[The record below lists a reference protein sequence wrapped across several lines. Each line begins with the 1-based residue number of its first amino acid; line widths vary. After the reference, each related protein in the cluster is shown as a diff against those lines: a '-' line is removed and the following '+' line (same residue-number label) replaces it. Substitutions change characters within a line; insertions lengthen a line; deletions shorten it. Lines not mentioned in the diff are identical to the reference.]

1 MAAVNSGSTR
11 LGVPIRGGG
20 GDLLQRALPKAPR
33 APLGSRLL
41 YSEALVT
48 ALFLNVEEEIEDLNG
63 VVEVLCSCAREGRT
77 VVIL

>member
-1 MAAVNSGSTR
+1 M
-11 LGVPIRGGG
+11 
-20 GDLLQRALPKAPR
+20 
-33 APLGSRLL
+33 
-41 YSEALVT
+41 T